1 MGIMYQMRPE
11 WAARPSLS
19 SKVTHPSGI
28 RNVNLAYPGV
38 DYASP
43 VYILTL

>member
-19 SKVTHPSGI
+19 SKSQCEKLNPAPIDEPLG
-28 RNVNLAYPGV
+28 
-38 DYASP
+38 
-43 VYILTL
+43 